1 MNYDNLEIV
10 EILHLNDKIRHNL
23 ILIVIE
29 YRGRFRVL
37 VFVLPVRPT
46 VQCAGIDGVTYR

>member
-37 VFVLPVRPT
+37 VFVLPVLPT
-46 VQCAGIDGVTYR
+46 VQCAGIEGVSCR